1 MALRRGLRAVLAVLL
16 LAAERAAPQ
25 PLSADALAV
34 AALNQSAALRA
45 TLASLGTLLQSS
57 GNASTA
63 AASGLASEL
72 ALLYSV
78 AVPQAQASLA
88 VLPQYGSWSLLDT
101 GEAIALPIAF
111 ADFASSQSQ
120 YSAAFLAALSFC
132 LHISSVRV
140 VVTSFATSS
149 AGTTLLYFN
158 GAQPRG

>member
-16 LAAERAAPQ
+16 LAAERAASQ
-25 PLSADALAV
+25 PLSADVLAV

-72 ALLYSV
+72 ALLSV

-101 GEAIALPIAF
+101 GEVIALPIAF
-111 ADFASSQSQ
+111 ADFASRQSQ